1 MTNKERYNLQVK
13 VARWITALLCFLM
26 VPILADG
33 KDKKCLHTLN
43 WSSGPVTFMVNECFQ
58 AMNKQSIMNW
68 GAPIQPFLGMNHCS
82 CVTDAIRTDYPCQED
97 YSSYVLEGTSDVYVA
112 ELSKKCI
119 LNGSMGDKVRKAYI
133 DLGGDNATTSDN
145 KSNNIEIPMKVE
157 KSPPPVEPTKDQP
170 TWGDLINK

>member
-1 MTNKERYNLQVK
+1 MTNKESYNLQVK

-33 KDKKCLHTLN
+33 KDKKCQYPLN
-43 WSSGPVTFMVNECFQ
+43 WSSGPVTFMVNECFK
-58 AMNKQSIMNW
+58 AMNKQSITSW

-97 YSSYVLEGTSDVYVA
+97 YSKFTLEGTSDVYIA

-119 LNGSMGDKVRKAYI
+119 LNGSMGDEVKKAYI
-133 DLGGDNATTSDN
+133 NLGGDNATTSDN